1 MFDCFILVFSCTA
14 APSDY
19 LSGPYTVTFPAGST
33 MATVDIIIV
42 EDEIYEANIGVENFT
57 ATISNI
63 SAKGCSVSAGDD
75 DTATVFISDNEGVL

>member
-1 MFDCFILVFSCTA
+1 
-14 APSDY
+14 
-19 LSGPYTVTFPAGST
+19 

-63 SAKGCSVSAGDD
+63 SAEGCSVSAGDD